1 MNQYRR
7 GKPRDASDNGTDMLK
22 GNTSSRLTIVKNNH
36 VGTTCDVYDH
46 SSTTHVDCES
56 SVEESSVLPESM
68 EGTKEE
74 YPWFSASNIKKWI
87 GVELREP
94 RRSWTIDN
102 YEGAES
108 FKELSIRPVRKEDAG
123 KNMPPSEF
131 QALKRQLQG
140 IEVELEELMNKESI
154 SSKSRNRRWKHWT
167 KVAMELCD
175 EFGTEE
181 DETEAQ
187 GEDVQSHQN
196 IANKP
201 CHVNTMLT

>member
-102 YEGAES
+102 YDGAES
-108 FKELSIRPVRKEDAG
+108 FKGLRVRFVRKEDAG
-123 KNMPPSEF
+123 RDMPPESF
-131 QALKRQLQG
+131 QALRRQLQG
-140 IEVELEELMNKESI
+140 IEMELEKLMSHDGMSN
-154 SSKSRNRRWKHWT
+154 KSRNKQWRHWT
-167 KVAMELCD
+167 KIAMDLRD
-175 EFGTEE
+175 EFGMDE
-181 DETEAQ
+181 DE
-187 GEDVQSHQN
+187 
-196 IANKP
+196 AN
-201 CHVNTMLT
+201 T